1 MDDPVQDIPKVIY
14 LILGSKKKDYSPQ
27 EIVQYYCESVE
38 FKGFLTYIPSGRC
51 SRDNFIAL
59 NRFYKGYIF
68 SDKTTIHEIFFNED
82 HNKVVIDV
90 THFARRG
97 VFFWVEQP
105 IRIMIKLDLTYRN
118 DGKYI
123 IKRQE
128 ILCQP
133 EEVVGAFVPFL
144 VPSLLSLQK
153 LLLTSVCV
161 IIGKGRELIGYKSNK
176 ILQHKSTH
184 K

>member
-1 MDDPVQDIPKVIY
+1 MDDPVQDIPKIID
-14 LILGSKKKDYSPQ
+14 LILGSKKNAYSPQ
-27 EIVQYYCESVE
+27 EIAQYYCESVE

-51 SRDNFIAL
+51 SRDKFIAL
-59 NRFYKGYIF
+59 NRFYKGYTF

-82 HNKVVIDV
+82 QNKVVIDA
-90 THFARRG
+90 THFACR
-97 VFFWVEQP
+97 E
-105 IRIMIKLDLTYRN
+105 LTYRN

-144 VPSLLSLQK
+144 VPSLLGLQK
-153 LLLTSVCV
+153 LFLTSVCV
-161 IIGKGRELIGYKSNK
+161 VIGKGRELIGYK
-176 ILQHKSTH
+176 
-184 K
+184 